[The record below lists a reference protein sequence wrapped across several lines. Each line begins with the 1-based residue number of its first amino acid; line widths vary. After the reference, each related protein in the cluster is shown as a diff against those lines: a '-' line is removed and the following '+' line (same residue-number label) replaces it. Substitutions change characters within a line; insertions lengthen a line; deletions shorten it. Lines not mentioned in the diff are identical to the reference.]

1 MVSQYQNFSH
11 LSSFF
16 PRPRLNWRHMGEI
29 KLAPVCF
36 DKCVDECR
44 SVGKAGLHHSQY
56 VLVGF
61 VAKTSLSVTTDWTVV
76 TLKCFSPVG
85 PFCSGESEIWAV
97 ELSKYKSISRQIRM
111 TLTWWLTPWDDTRVT
126 CATQSSS
133 GPRLIIKRNHWVVQ
147 QSRTQFFWEIRFFS
161 YELPPHTSSW
171 CFLCTGRL
179 NPRMHSDPKI
189 L

>member
-1 MVSQYQNFSH
+1 MGAVSVSSEWETQQLIFSLGSNWESIGQVAKNFCS
-11 LSSFF
+11 
-16 PRPRLNWRHMGEI
+16 
-29 KLAPVCF
+29 
-36 DKCVDECR
+36 DKCVDDCR
-44 SVGKAGLHHSQY
+44 ARKCLH
-56 VLVGF
+56 
-61 VAKTSLSVTTDWTVV
+61 TSLLWVGLTELQKPRSLSPTDWTVV

-111 TLTWWLTPWDDTRVT
+111 TLTWWLTPWDDTWVT

-161 YELPPHTSSW
+161 LRTPASHF
-171 CFLCTGRL
+171 FLMFSLHWTAQ
-179 NPRMHSDPKI
+179 P
-189 L
+189 